1 MFNIKGSFYILND
14 MLVKLKDF
22 YEFYFKPVPLE
33 NCFYKSTATDKS
45 VFDAWMHTNQLE
57 FYTYMCVQVKEYEL
71 NSSNVSH
78 IQMIYVLVSLY
89 R

>member
-45 VFDAWMHTNQLE
+45 VFDA
-57 FYTYMCVQVKEYEL
+57 
-71 NSSNVSH
+71 
-78 IQMIYVLVSLY
+78 
-89 R
+89 